1 MAKLNKVL
9 LVLNGISDKNFLAE
23 TAKNY
28 SFIVAA
34 DGGANKCLKAGVKPD
49 IVVGD
54 LDSIT
59 PKNKAL
65 LKNRLKQV
73 ARQDNSDFEKAL
85 DYLKTLKPKQVDIAL
100 AIGGRFDFCFSN
112 FLAASAYL
120 KYFDIRFLLSN
131 ATVYLLSKGTKIK
144 AEKGTRVSL
153 IALEEIKNISTSNLV
168 FALKNENLPIG
179 QRGLSNIAKGNFSVN
194 FKSGKLLIYVENKIY
209 SKTLI

>member
-1 MAKLNKVL
+1 MKLNKVL
-9 LVLNGISDKNFLAE
+9 LVLNGTLNKQFLAE
-23 TAKNY
+23 TAAKY
-28 SFIVAA
+28 PFILAA
-34 DGGANKCLKAGVKPD
+34 DGGANKCLKAGVMPD

-85 DYLKTLKPKQVDIAL
+85 DYLKTLKPKQVDIIL
-100 AIGGRFDFCFSN
+100 AVGGRFDFCFSN

-120 KYFDIRFLLSN
+120 KYFDIRFLLPN
-131 ATVYLLSKGTKIK
+131 ATVYLLSKGAKIK

-179 QRGLSNIAKGNFSVN
+179 QRGLSNIANGDFSIK
-194 FKSGKLLIYVENKIY
+194 FSRGKLLVYTENY
-209 SKTLI
+209 TN

>member
-9 LVLNGISDKNFLAE
+9 LVLNGILDKNFLAE

-28 SFIVAA
+28 SFIIAA
-34 DGGANKCLKAGVKPD
+34 DGGANKCLKAGVMPN

-85 DYLKTLKPKQVDIAL
+85 DYLKTLNPKQVDIIL
-100 AIGGRFDFCFSN
+100 AVGGRFDFCFSN

-120 KYFDIRFLLSN
+120 KYFDIRFLLPD
-131 ATVYLLSKGTKIK
+131 ATLYLLSKGAKIK
-144 AEKGTRVSL
+144 AAKNARVSL
-153 IALEEIKNISTSNLV
+153 IALEEIKNISTANLV
-168 FALKNENLPIG
+168 FALKNESLSIG

-194 FKSGKLLIYVENKIY
+194 FKNGKLQVYVED
-209 SKTLI
+209 